1 MYNPIR
7 SSVFTLVFFLFAG
20 LLLAQNY
27 SQPIHA
33 PRLANDAATQRMM
46 CNSDAGVIENF
57 GPFIGVSTD
66 RGPDTI
72 FLCLGDS
79 VFVNH
84 DDLSVDFSGDPAPAT
99 PAGIGYIPYRCQP
112 TIAGPTIADVA
123 ADPCIANNGVFPP
136 NGGIGFYVYTG
147 QPNNL
152 LSGDAWFFN
161 DGSVQAFFPNM
172 GSPDPIVL
180 WQTPATFDRITTGT
194 VLAEYERDAMNVLGP
209 CINVATDQSFAV
221 AYLNGITVADV
232 NLAGCSGSF
241 RVRGGAPELL
251 GGGYFIEAR
260 LTTDPAV
267 VAVVNS
273 AGVTHDGFVTF
284 EVPQPGNY
292 EITIRDDKSCPATRI
307 VTMDNCDAVT
317 FNAPFE
323 NHLPGESFCVPVT
336 TAGFDEVLSF
346 QYTINYDPTVLTY
359 TGAQNI
365 NPQIA
370 SLFLNGPPSSG
381 GNQAPGV
388 IRAVYSSPAAL
399 PESIANGEVLYE
411 LCFTAAIGQ
420 LGECSPIAFGSN
432 PLPALVTV
440 EDSMGGAADSGF
452 DLNAG
457 AICLSTDP
465 YFVGLTQD
473 SLSCPGAS
481 DGCLNVTVAGGT
493 APYTVRYRRLNPIPS
508 GFFGPDAL
516 SNETDNITYCGLI
529 AGNYEVEVLDAAAQV
544 IFDTIRVIEPIG
556 FGVNV
561 VTVSPTCFGLEDGTA
576 RAVIRIGTNVVA
588 NPIAAGYLFSWNTTT
603 LNIDSL
609 TDLTAEDFV
618 GVTVTSP
625 NGCVSPFVSGT
636 VSPVTELEIRPTQE
650 ELAVDPATC
659 AGSFD
664 GSITVSAQGGTP
676 GMNGYRFVWSHGPD
690 AFSPTSVTVN
700 GLDPASYTVT
710 VTDGNG
716 CVEQATYQVTAVKEL
731 SFVGLISQIDCAG
744 DSDGEIFVTGNTVI
758 NDPTE
763 TPDIPYTFTW
773 SANAPVPVQ
782 TATTTQITA
791 LGPGNYF
798 ITMTDTEGCM
808 ADTLFTVVE
817 PAPLVIT
824 DVITL
829 GESCNVGNDGSAT
842 VVVTGGTLP
851 YTFSWSNAPMDT
863 DSIAQ
868 GLSASTNNRIL
879 VTDANGC
886 TQEAFFDIL
895 APTPP
900 QITQFND
907 DFVSCPDATDGELT
921 VVAIPGGAPIT
932 QYSWAGPNGPL
943 GSGPMT
949 TSRSNLAPGTYYVTI
964 TDQNDCFVVDSAVV
978 SSPGLVVL
986 DSLQLGLPTCVGD
999 SDGRIRLFPNAG
1011 TPPYTFTWSTNPNVP
1026 GTVNPLTGL
1035 AAGTYSVTIQDSE
1048 GCEPLVQTIVLPDP
1062 PSIVANFTNI
1072 IDVTCPDN
1080 TTCDGSA
1087 TVGAMYS
1094 DGTNGSFNFVW
1105 RIEPNGAPLLT
1116 ETGLTSSSLA
1126 ALCRGDLF
1134 VDISDGSCGITAD
1147 TIVGSPA
1154 EIVIGVT
1161 VENVSCFQEVD
1172 GEITLNPM
1180 GGTAPF
1186 DFFWQET
1193 GGVTNMETGL
1203 AAGLYNIIVTD
1214 ANGCARAQAAEVTEP
1229 TQLVLEIDPTRTTPT
1244 VQCADDENGTIGV
1257 RVTDPNGIN
1266 PLLPAPYTWQNG
1278 VAAPGSSLAENLA
1291 AGTYSVTVTDIK
1303 GCTDDLQF
1311 TIGNPPPIVFSVL
1324 PIEEPLCFGET
1335 TLVLIDTAF
1344 GGSGQTIEDFSFSVN
1359 NDGFR
1364 IPATQAGSTFA
1375 GQTVVTV
1382 FDDSGCS
1389 VRDTFSVNQP
1399 PPILVD
1405 LPESIVIELGDS
1417 LTVLNP
1423 IISPAGDIY
1432 DYRWTPAEF
1441 LSSDTVRSPTIF
1453 PFENRDYTLVVTN
1466 ANGCQAFADIFVEV
1480 DANRNVYIPNVFSP
1494 NRDGRN
1500 EDFRIYACQGV
1511 QSVNFVRVFDRWG
1524 SQLYEQDNIDPNCLD
1539 GIRLWDGTFRGK
1551 PVDPGV
1557 FVYMIEVEFLDGATL
1572 LYRGDITVLR

>member
-1 MYNPIR
+1 MYNLFR
-7 SSVFTLVFFLFAG
+7 SAVFTLVFSLFSG

-33 PRLANDAATQRMM
+33 PRLTNEGDASQRMM
-46 CNSDAGVIENF
+46 CFNDAGVIENF
-57 GPFIGVSTD
+57 GPFIGQSSD

-84 DDLSVDFSGDPAPAT
+84 DDLSINFSGDPVPPT
-99 PAGIGYIPYRCQP
+99 PAGIGYIPYRCPP

-123 ADPCIANNGVFPP
+123 ADGCIANDGVFPP

-147 QPNNL
+147 EANDL

-180 WQTPATFDRITTGT
+180 WQTPVTFDAITTGT
-194 VLAEYERDAMNVLGP
+194 TLAEYERDAMNVLGP
-209 CINVATDQSFAV
+209 CVNVATDQSFAV
-221 AYLNGITVADV
+221 AYLNAITITDV
-232 NLAGCSGSF
+232 NLAECSGTF

-267 VAVVNS
+267 VATINS
-273 AGVTHDGFVTF
+273 IGVSHDGFVTF

-292 EITIRDDKSCPATRI
+292 EITIRDDKSCPASRI
-307 VTMDNCDAVT
+307 VTMNNCDAVSFT
-317 FNAPFE
+317 APFE
-323 NHLPGESFCVPVT
+323 NHLPGDNFCVPVT
-336 TAGFDEVLSF
+336 TAGFIDVIGF
-346 QYTINYDPTVLTY
+346 QYTITYDPTVLTY
-359 TGAQNI
+359 TGLQNT

-381 GNQAPGV
+381 GTQAPGV
-388 IRAVYSSPAAL
+388 IRALYSSPVGT
-399 PESIANGEVLYE
+399 PETITDDAVLYE
-411 LCFTAAIGQ
+411 LCFTAIGQ
-420 LGECSPIAFGSN
+420 LGECSPINFGSN
-432 PLPALVTV
+432 PLPVMVSV
-440 EDSMGGAADSGF
+440 EDGMGGTTDSGF

-457 AICLSTDP
+457 AICLSDAP
-465 YFVGLTQD
+465 FFVGLTQD
-473 SLSCPGAS
+473 SLSCPGAA
-481 DGCLNVTVAGGT
+481 DGCINVTVAGGA
-493 APYTVRYRRLNPIPS
+493 APYTVRYRRLSPVPTGI
-508 GFFGPDAL
+508 L
-516 SNETDNITYCGLI
+516 STDILNNETDNITYCSLT
-529 AGNYEVEVLDAAAQV
+529 AGQYEVETVDDIGQV

-576 RAVIRIGTNVVA
+576 QAVIRIGVDVVA
-588 NPIAAGYLFSWNTTT
+588 DPVAAGYLFSWNTTT

-609 TDLTAEDFV
+609 TGLTAQDFV
-618 GVTVTSP
+618 ELTVTSP

-636 VSPVTELEIRPTQE
+636 VSPVTELEIRPAQE

-659 AGSFD
+659 VGSFD
-664 GSITVSAQGGTP
+664 GSITVSAAGGTP
-676 GMNGYRFVWSHGPD
+676 AVNGYRFAWFHGPD
-690 AFSPTSVTVN
+690 AFSTTGVTVN
-700 GLDPASYTVT
+700 GLDPGAYTVT

-716 CVEQATYQVTAVKEL
+716 CEQESTYQVTPVKEL
-731 SFVGLISQIDCAG
+731 SFVALISQIDCAG
-744 DSDGEIFVTGNTVI
+744 DDNGEIFVTGNTVI
-758 NDPTE
+758 NDPNE
-763 TPDIPYTFTW
+763 TPDIPYTFVW
-773 SANAPVPVQ
+773 SANAPVPVETQ
-782 TATTTQITA
+782 TTTQLIS
-791 LGPGNYF
+791 LSPGTYG

-808 ADTLFTVVE
+808 ADSLFTVIEPEPLAIVE
-817 PAPLVIT
+817 
-824 DVITL
+824 VITL

-842 VVVTGGTLP
+842 VVVSGGTLP
-851 YTFSWSNAPMDT
+851 YSYSWSNAPADL

-868 GLSASTNNRIL
+868 GLSASLNNRIL
-879 VTDANGC
+879 VTDGNGC

-900 QITQFND
+900 QITTLDD
-907 DFVSCPDATDGELT
+907 DFVSCPEATDGELT
-921 VVAIPGGAPIT
+921 VVAVPGGAPIA
-932 QYSWAGPNGPL
+932 QYSWEGPTGPL
-943 GSGPMT
+943 GTGPST
-949 TSRSNLAPGTYYVTI
+949 TTIANLAPGTYYVTI
-964 TDQNDCFVVDSAVV
+964 TDQNSCFVVDSAMV

-986 DSLQLGLPTCVGD
+986 DSIQLGLPTCVGD
-999 SDGRIRLFPNAG
+999 SDGRIRVFPSGG

-1035 AAGTYSVTIQDSE
+1035 ASGSYTVTIEDSE
-1048 GCEPLVQTIVLPDP
+1048 GCDPLIETIVLPDP
-1062 PSIVANFTNI
+1062 PSIVATFSS
-1072 IDVTCPDN
+1072 VLGVSCPDN

-1087 TVGAMYS
+1087 TIDAVYS

-1105 RIEPNGAPLLT
+1105 RSEPNGTPLLT

-1126 ALCRGDLF
+1126 ALCRGDLI
-1134 VDISDGSCGITAD
+1134 VDVSDGSCGVSVD
-1147 TIVGSPA
+1147 TIVASPE

-1161 VENVSCFQEVD
+1161 VENVSCFEEID
-1172 GEITLNPM
+1172 GEITLNPT

-1186 DFFWQET
+1186 NFFWTET
-1193 GGVTNMETGL
+1193 GGMTNMETGL
-1203 AAGLYNIIVTD
+1203 AAGLYNVIVTD
-1214 ANGCARAQAAEVTEP
+1214 ANGCARAQAAEVTQP
-1229 TQLVLEIDPTRTTPT
+1229 TELLLEIDPTRTTPT
-1244 VQCADDENGTIGV
+1244 VECADDENGTIGV
-1257 RVTDPNGIN
+1257 QLTDPNGTN
-1266 PLLPAPYTWQNG
+1266 PLLPSPYTWQNG
-1278 VAAPGSSLAENLA
+1278 VAAPSSSLAENLA
-1291 AGTYSVTVTDIK
+1291 PGTYSVTVTDIK
-1303 GCTDDLQF
+1303 GCTDEIDF
-1311 TIGNPPPIVFSVL
+1311 TIANPPPIVFSVL

-1344 GGSGQTIEDFSFSVN
+1344 GGSGQNIDAFTFSVN
-1359 NDGFR
+1359 NSGFQ

-1382 FDDSGCS
+1382 FDDSGCTA
-1389 VRDTFSVNQP
+1389 RDTFNVNQP

-1417 LTVLNP
+1417 LTTLNP

-1432 DYRWTPAEF
+1432 EYLWTPAEY

-1453 PFENRDYTLVVTN
+1453 PFENRDYTLLVTN

-1480 DANRNVYIPNVFSP
+1480 DANRNVYIPNIFSP

-1511 QSVNFVRVFDRWG
+1511 QAVNFVRIFDRWG
-1524 SQLYEQDNIDPNCLD
+1524 SQVYEDSNIQPNCLD
-1539 GIRLWDGTFRGK
+1539 GIRLWDGNFRGK
-1551 PVDPGV
+1551 PVDPAV

-1572 LYRGDITVLR
+1572 LYRGDVSVLR